1 MTKVVVVGDGLVSAE
16 TLAEAAL
23 ELNIEEP
30 VEVTKYHW
38 YADLNKEQFQE
49 KIKLIEQKGPE
60 SVEIPAGILDDMKEA
75 DYLLVHIAPVS
86 KAMIEAA
93 PRLKLVGTCRGG
105 IEHVAVEELKKRQIP
120 LIHVIRN
127 AEPVADFTLGL
138 FYALTRNI
146 AFSYQQVKEAKWPKK
161 FPNDPY
167 KTTLANLKVGL
178 VGLGYIGK
186 LVVKRLNSLGVEVIA
201 YDPFVNQEKIRE
213 EGLKIT
219 FVELEELFKTADI
232 VSLHVRVTPDTKNM
246 INADLLSMM
255 KPSAYLVNTAR
266 PDIVNKAD
274 FVEALQMNMI
284 AGAATDVVWEEPI
297 RADDPLLDLDNL
309 IITSHIAGDTINAI
323 PRSPYL
329 LRDVLNDYFERGRSD
344 MLIRV

>member
-1 MTKVVVVGDGLVSAE
+1 MSKVIVVGDGLVSAG

-23 ELNIEEP
+23 ELKIEVPIEII
-30 VEVTKYHW
+30 KYQW
-38 YADLNKEQFQE
+38 FADLNKEQFQE

-60 SVEIPAGILDDMKEA
+60 AVEIPVGILEDLADA
-75 DYLLVHIAPVS
+75 DYLFVHIAPVS
-86 KAMIEAA
+86 KAMIQAA
-93 PRLKLVGTCRGG
+93 PQLKLVGTCRGG
-105 IEHVAVEELKKRQIP
+105 LEHVATKELKKRQIP

-146 AFSYQQVKEAKWPKK
+146 TFSYQQVKEAKWPKK
-161 FPNDPY
+161 FANDPY
-167 KTTLANLKVGL
+167 KTTLTNLKVGL

-201 YDPFVNQEKIRE
+201 YDPFVNKEKIRE

-232 VSLHVRVTPDTKNM
+232 VSLHVRVTPETKNM
-246 INADLLSMM
+246 INADLLSLM
-255 KPSAYLVNTAR
+255 KPSAYLINTAR
-266 PDIVNKAD
+266 PDIVDKAD

-297 RADDPLLDLDNL
+297 HPDDPLLALDNL
-309 IITSHIAGDTINAI
+309 VITSHIAGDTIDAI

-344 MLIRV
+344 MLVRI

>member
-1 MTKVVVVGDGLVSAE
+1 MAQ
-16 TLAEAAL
+16 
-23 ELNIEEP
+23 EL
-30 VEVTKYHW
+30 
-38 YADLNKEQFQE
+38 
-49 KIKLIEQKGPE
+49 
-60 SVEIPAGILDDMKEA
+60 
-75 DYLLVHIAPVS
+75 
-86 KAMIEAA
+86 
-93 PRLKLVGTCRGG
+93 
-105 IEHVAVEELKKRQIP
+105 
-120 LIHVIRN
+120 
-127 AEPVADFTLGL
+127 
-138 FYALTRNI
+138 
-146 AFSYQQVKEAKWPKK
+146 
-161 FPNDPY
+161 
-167 KTTLANLKVGL
+167 LKVGL

-219 FVELEELFKTADI
+219 FVGLEELFKTADI

-284 AGAATDVVWEEPI
+284 AGAATD
-297 RADDPLLDLDNL
+297 DPLLDLDNL